1 MEGEE
6 EIEAE
11 VEVEAEIKV
20 EVKAEDHIHMAGA
33 SVNPS
38 FLIVPIEEDST
49 I

>member
-1 MEGEE
+1 M
-6 EIEAE
+6 
-11 VEVEAEIKV
+11 EVEAE
-20 EVKAEDHIHMAGA
+20 DHFHIHMAGA